1 MKGHSRREFLLAT
14 GAAGVTA
21 GLSTH
26 AWPTLAFAQTAG
38 AIPPSEWDYRTVK
51 EIAGALQARKISAVE
66 LTDHVIARIEA
77 LDQKINAVVVRD
89 FDRARDAAKAADAAL
104 GAASA
109 GRCSASRSPSR
120 NPSMSPAC
128 RRPGA

>member
-38 AIPPSEWDYRTVK
+38 AIPPSEWDYRTAK

-77 LDQKINAVVVRD
+77 LDQKINAW
-89 FDRARDAAKAADAAL
+89 A
-104 GAASA
+104 AASA